1 MSSWILLL
9 SKEAEQHLLN
19 LDEDM
24 RLRIW
29 EKILWLKDNF
39 DAITPIPMT
48 DKWSDHFKLRIGDYR
63 VIYKVGWGKNELI
76 IMAVGH
82 RSKIYKL

>member
-19 LDEDM
+19 LDKNIK
-24 RLRIW
+24 LRIW

-39 DAITPIPMT
+39 DIITPVPLT
-48 DKWSDHFKLRIGDYR
+48 NKWSDHFKLRVGDHR
-63 VIYKVGWGKNELI
+63 VIYKINWGENKLI
-76 IMAVGH
+76 IMDIGH

>member
-9 SKEAEQHLLN
+9 NKEAEQHLLDFDKN
-19 LDEDM
+19 IK
-24 RLRIW
+24 LRIW

-39 DAITPIPMT
+39 DIITPIPLT
-48 DKWSDHFKLRIGDYR
+48 DKWSDHFKLRVGDYR
-63 VIYKVGWGKNELI
+63 VIYKINWGENKLI
-76 IMAVGH
+76 IMDIGH